1 MSTGA
6 AADIVAGAGVS
17 AAHTTPARSLYGS
30 EALQLL
36 SSDHPGLLLVS
47 SPLDGKNFLAWSRAI
62 RRALGTKLKL
72 GFITGTCKKPTGDP
86 ELIEQWTRVDC
97 MIASW
102 LLNAMTKNI
111 SNAFIYAKSART
123 LWIKLERRYGQCNG
137 PLLYQLEREISSVT
151 QGDLSVIDY
160 FTKVQMIWD
169 ELAQLAPVR
178 ECTCGFTCTC
188 GVAKSNADLGE
199 QRQLMQFLM
208 GLNDEYDNI
217 RSQILVYEPLPNINM
232 AYSMILRVEK
242 QRQVHLT
249 EAHEGAALHTGVHD
263 RRKEGNNF
271 RRKGTVD
278 KRGLKCEHCNRLGH
292 DKSTCFKLHGVPDWY
307 KELSDQKKKSI
318 VGTKAVFN
326 VQGTKHKIQQEGK
339 KEDKASVSDVVMEL
353 MRVLKKI
360 PNDPIQAN
368 YADDY
373 AGMNF
378 THSGTEYLT
387 DDTWIIDSGAT
398 SHMCSNL
405 AFFHSFNPPVSS
417 SIFLPDGTTKQV
429 TQSGLVN
436 LFGKLKL
443 VDTLYVPSF
452 RSNLISVHKI
462 CTTSNI
468 RFAFLHSHCVLQDHL
483 TKDIVAIARQS
494 KHLYILDKNSFSP
507 SFISQF
513 VSSSFS
519 FTSQVSD
526 TDFLLWHKR
535 LGHPSHKVLE
545 HVPML
550 KSSIKCMDVCHICPL
565 AKQHRLSFPS
575 SSSTTLKPFE
585 LIHVDV
591 WGPYHQASLSNCH
604 YFLTIVDDHSRA
616 TWTYLMRH
624 KSQSSTLLNRFFQ
637 SVKTQFDSSVKCIR
651 TDDGSEF
658 LSHDCQTLF
667 SSLGI
672 AHQKTCPYTPQ
683 QNGLVERRHKQLLE
697 LARSLIFQAHLPT
710 TFWGEALLAATYL
723 LNRLPS
729 SVLSWKTP
737 YELLH
742 KQPPSYDNLRV
753 FRCLCFATLTKPHK
767 DKFGKRALRCVFLG
781 YCTDH
786 KGFKKPRSYTQAQ
799 GHEEWEKAMAEEL
812 QALEQNETW
821 KLTSLPPGKRAIG
834 SRWVYKLKLNPD
846 GSVNRYK
853 ARLVAKGYSQ
863 IEGVDYTDSFSPVAK
878 NVTVRIFL
886 SIAAAYSWPLHQLD
900 VNNAFLHGF
909 LDEEVYMSPPDG
921 YSAPPGQVC
930 KLQKSLYGLKQVS
943 QQWNLEFTLKIAE
956 FGFKQ
961 SSHDHCLFIKSVPH
975 GFLALLVYV
984 DDILVMGPS
993 EDLIVEVKRYLDALF
1008 TIKDLGFAKYFLGL
1022 EIARSTD
1029 GMSVTQRKYAMD
1041 IISDSGLTR
1050 ATPVLT
1056 PLPPGL
1062 KLSTDS
1068 GAHLREPDK
1077 FRRLIGSFYW
1087 VVLSCLKFFEF
1098 VCIYTDADWGAC
1110 VDSRR
1115 SVTGYCVFLGPSLI
1129 SWKSKKQN
1137 TVSRSSA
1144 EAEYR
1149 AMASAVCEL
1158 QWVSYI
1164 LTDFRVPIA
1173 TPIPFWCDNQAALH
1187 ITANPVFH
1195 ERTKHLDIDCH
1206 VVRDQYKAGFILP
1219 SFVSSKFQLA
1229 DIFTK
1234 SLPRAL
1240 FTSLLSKLGLLRLS
1254 LKGGCEDADGA
1265 TIEQSRAGVLE

>member
-17 AAHTTPARSLYGS
+17 AAHTTPARSLYSS

-62 RRALGTKLKL
+62 RRALGAKLKL

-97 MIASW
+97 IVASW

-111 SNAFIYAKSART
+111 SNAFIYAKSAKT
-123 LWIKLERRYGQCNG
+123 LWIKLERRY
-137 PLLYQLEREISSVT
+137 
-151 QGDLSVIDY
+151 VIDY

-217 RSQILVYEPLPNINM
+217 RSQILVYEPLPNIDM

-278 KRGLKCEHCNRLGH
+278 KRGLKYTE
-292 DKSTCFKLHGVPDWY
+292 
-307 KELSDQKKKSI
+307 
-318 VGTKAVFN
+318 
-326 VQGTKHKIQQEGK
+326 HKIQQEGK

-417 SIFLPDGTTKQV
+417 SIFLPDGTTKQ
-429 TQSGLVN
+429 
-436 LFGKLKL
+436 
-443 VDTLYVPSF
+443 
-452 RSNLISVHKI
+452 
-462 CTTSNI
+462 
-468 RFAFLHSHCVLQDHL
+468 DHL

-513 VSSSFS
+513 ESSSFS

-526 TDFLLWHKR
+526 ADFLLWHKR

-651 TDDGSEF
+651 TDNGSEF

-753 FRCLCFATLTKPHK
+753 FGCLCFATLTKPHK

-786 KGFKKPRSYTQAQ
+786 KGFKVYDLDTKQLLISRDVIFHEQHFPFNSTSLPSSFTDIPLPIIPLTTDNDDIAPVVSSPVDSPLSPMVTTNPPSSTPSTTVSSLSVPPSLPITQPIRHSTRPTHKPAWLSDFICNQSSSYSTAHTQFVAQLSILQKPRSYTQAQ

-853 ARLVAKGYSQ
+853 ARLVAK
-863 IEGVDYTDSFSPVAK
+863 
-878 NVTVRIFL
+878 
-886 SIAAAYSWPLHQLD
+886 LD

-943 QQWNLEFTLKIAE
+943 RQWNLEFTLKIAE

-1077 FRRLIGSFYW
+1077 FRRLIDQHWNAATLIVRYLIGTVSIGLFYPASNSLN
-1087 VVLSCLKFFEF
+1087 LS
-1098 VCIYTDADWGAC
+1098 VYTDADWGAC

-1195 ERTKHLDIDCH
+1195 ERTKYLDIDCH